1 MGFLERAIRRGVS
14 EGIGKAVGQAIT
26 KAVEPT
32 ATELAN
38 KAAQHFDNAAQQNS
52 RPKAQISSGLEGAFA
67 NLERAAQ
74 GYATEMSKNIKVCP
88 NCNQPSDKEKLFC
101 PSCGTKLPETTVSEG
116 AVCTECNKQNPVGA
130 KFCDACGAKLPAAIA
145 EEQAQADRNAAV
157 IAEWDTKLPQ
167 YPKWDCGG
175 KNYCI
180 EDMDG
185 YIRFSADFE
194 GNRFAAEQAVAQY
207 RKALVQNGFIQAGQ
221 YPNIAHLYK
230 RVNGVCY
237 HADTEHCFEGDPDC
251 PNIYFNIDEPTGGYD
266 YVKPEPKKQVGLKDL
281 FKF

>member
-38 KAAQHFDNAAQQNS
+38 KAAQHFDNAAQQNI
-52 RPKAQISSGLEGAFA
+52 RPKTQIASGLEGAFA

-130 KFCDACGAKLPAAIA
+130 KFCEACGAKLPAAIA

-167 YPKWDCGG
+167 YPKWNCGG

-207 RKALVQNGFIQAGQ
+207 RKVLVQNGFIQAGQ
-221 YPNIAHLYK
+221 YPDVAHLYK

>member
-32 ATELAN
+32 ATEIAN
-38 KAAQHFDNAAQQNS
+38 KAAQHFDNAAHNTENQA
-52 RPKAQISSGLEGAFA
+52 KKTASGLEGAFA

-74 GYATEMSKNIKVCP
+74 GYATEAAKNMKVCP
-88 NCNQPSDKEKLFC
+88 SCNQPTTADKKFC
-101 PSCGTKLPETTVSEG
+101 PECGAKLPEQTVAQG
-116 AVCTECNKQNPVGA
+116 AVCTGCGKQNSIGT
-130 KFCDACGAKLPAAIA
+130 KFCDACGAKLPGAIRA
-145 EEQAQADRNAAV
+145 EE
-157 IAEWDTKLPQ
+157 AEKARDSEEMNKWGTLLPC
-167 YPKWDCGG
+167 YPCWSCGG

-180 EDMDG
+180 EDMGG

-221 YPNIAHLYK
+221 YPDIAHLYK
-230 RVNGVCY
+230 KINGVCY
-237 HADTEHCFEGDPDC
+237 HVDTEHCFEGDPDC

-266 YVKPEPKKQVGLKDL
+266 YVKPEPKKPVSFKDL
-281 FKF
+281 LGF

>member
-52 RPKAQISSGLEGAFA
+52 RPKAQIASGLEGAFA

-130 KFCDACGAKLPAAIA
+130 KFCEACGAKLPAAIA

-194 GNRFAAEQAVAQY
+194 GNRFAAEQAVEQY
-207 RKALVQNGFIQAGQ
+207 RRLLVQNGFIQAGQ

>member
-38 KAAQHFDNAAQQNS
+38 KAAQHFDSAAHQNNQQ
-52 RPKAQISSGLEGAFA
+52 KTQISSGLEGAFA

-74 GYATEMSKNIKVCP
+74 GYATEMSKNIKVCT
-88 NCNQPSDKEKLFC
+88 NCNQPSDKEKTFC

-116 AVCTECNKQNPVGA
+116 TVCTECNKQNPVGA
-130 KFCDACGAKLPAAIA
+130 KFCDACGAKLPAEIQA
-145 EEQAQADRNAAV
+145 EEAAKV
-157 IAEWDTKLPQ
+157 RDAEEMS
-167 YPKWDCGG
+167 KWDAMLPSYPRWSCGG
-175 KNYCI
+175 RNYCI
-180 EDMDG
+180 EDMGG

-194 GNRFAAEQAVAQY
+194 GNGYAAQQSVTQY
-207 RKALVQNGFIQAGQ
+207 RNLLMQNGFIQAGQ
-221 YPNIAHLYK
+221 YPDVAHLYK
-230 RVNGVCY
+230 KIDVVCY
-237 HADTEHCFEGDPDC
+237 HADTEHCFDGDSDC

-266 YVKPEPKKQVGLKDL
+266 YVKPEPKKPMSFKDL
-281 FKF
+281 LGF

>member
-52 RPKAQISSGLEGAFA
+52 RPKAQIASGLEGAFA

-167 YPKWDCGG
+167 YPKWNCGG

>member
-52 RPKAQISSGLEGAFA
+52 RPKAQIASGLEGAFA

>member
-52 RPKAQISSGLEGAFA
+52 RPKAQIASGLEGAFA

-88 NCNQPSDKEKLFC
+88 NCNQPSDKEKTFC

-167 YPKWDCGG
+167 YPKWNCGG

-194 GNRFAAEQAVAQY
+194 GNRFAAEQAVEQY

-266 YVKPEPKKQVGLKDL
+266 YVKPEPKKPMSFKDL
-281 FKF
+281 LGF

>member
-38 KAAQHFDNAAQQNS
+38 KAAQHFDSAAHQNNQQ
-52 RPKAQISSGLEGAFA
+52 KTQISSGLEGTFA

-88 NCNQPSDKEKLFC
+88 NCNQPSDKEKTFC

-167 YPKWDCGG
+167 YPKWNCGG